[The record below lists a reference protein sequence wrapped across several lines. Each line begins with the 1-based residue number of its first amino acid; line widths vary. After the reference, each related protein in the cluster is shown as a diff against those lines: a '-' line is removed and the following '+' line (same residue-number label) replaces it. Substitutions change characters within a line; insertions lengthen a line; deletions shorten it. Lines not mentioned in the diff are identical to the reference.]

1 MEGCS
6 TIAWCPVSFWMV
18 NVSGADRLKAHGS
31 SDVCSE
37 LTQATHTR
45 TPHHHHNLHT
55 HRHHRLTHLT
65 HHTEREVEVVVE
77 VVGEVGECVVTVA
90 VAMCL

>member
-18 NVSGADRLKAHGS
+18 NVSGADHLKAHGS

-37 LTQATHTR
+37 LTQATHAQKGTQADKF
-45 TPHHHHNLHT
+45 TM
-55 HRHHRLTHLT
+55 
-65 HHTEREVEVVVE
+65 
-77 VVGEVGECVVTVA
+77 A
-90 VAMCL
+90 SA